1 MFSTNFFYSFGTQGA
16 HLFYGPKPPV
26 LYIGLHSLSP
36 PNIIK
41 SFSLISQRDARSLST
56 AGSPSSMAL
65 LSLLVSKPSLKT
77 SFLPLTSHLIP
88 IIPSSPLSSHCT
100 TPTFPLPSQ
109 SPPVPKKRPFNIS
122 AHTRTWQD
130 PYHWMR
136 NAKDPDFVDYLN
148 QENSYAQAFMADTQ
162 NLQRTLLEEMKNRLP
177 TQISTPPERWGH
189 WFFPFAPILLT
200 VMTNFI
206 TLHYKYVNLVSYG
219 IEINLSRWYG
229 SYAVNFFTFVF
240 LFHLEGT
247 FPGISEF
254 L

>member
-1 MFSTNFFYSFGTQGA
+1 M
-16 HLFYGPKPPV
+16 FYGPKPPV

-206 TLHYKYVNLVSYG
+206 TLHYKLTCPGGMVHMLLISSHLCFYFIWREPFL
-219 IEINLSRWYG
+219 EL
-229 SYAVNFFTFVF
+229 VNFCNFI
-240 LFHLEGT
+240 
-247 FPGISEF
+247 FPFEQVVLPVHS
-254 L
+254 